1 LASYALSELEGNMT
15 SKTVPTP
22 ESIQASCTFPEK
34 GERRYAK
41 VNLESGL
48 QLAFIRTSGRRNE
61 PLEAWYV
68 SNETGTL
75 RIQEEQVLSLLKLW
89 NGGEITTQRN

>member
-1 LASYALSELEGNMT
+1 MSTQNSA
-15 SKTVPTP
+15 PTLD
-22 ESIQASCTFPEK
+22 SMQTACAFPDK

-41 VNLESGL
+41 INLEAGL

-89 NGGEITTQRN
+89 TGGDISTQRN

>member
-1 LASYALSELEGNMT
+1 MT
-15 SKTVPTP
+15 TQNSVPTLD
-22 ESIQASCTFPEK
+22 SMQTACAFPDK

-41 VNLESGL
+41 INLEAGL
-48 QLAFIRTSGRRNE
+48 QLAFIRTNGRRNE

-75 RIQEEQVLSLLKLW
+75 RIQEGQVLSLLKLW
-89 NGGEITTQRN
+89 TGGEITTQRN

>member
-1 LASYALSELEGNMT
+1 MTTQNSAPTLESMQT
-15 SKTVPTP
+15 
-22 ESIQASCTFPEK
+22 ACAFPDK

-41 VNLESGL
+41 INLEAGL

-68 SNETGTL
+68 TNETGTL

-89 NGGEITTQRN
+89 TGGEIATQRN